1 MVVGPKTAAV
11 RFTVHSSILTKI
23 PFFDAALNGKFKEAE
38 TKIMHLPEDTPEI
51 MAKLIEYL
59 YTGKYTV
66 DQDYLPSTEKE
77 FAASRMLSS
86 SLMGTSPCL
95 SLTKTL
101 PRHLLASTSANINT
115 SPDVQ
120 TRKHILHGST
130 NTSIS
135 APPDVQARNKYNLK
149 VFHSCVFLLAEKYD
163 VPGLL
168 SLAASETR
176 AVSIHNEWEML
187 EYWLFVYESSGPQ
200 SALRIANN
208 LSGDLRGTRFSYDIK
223 GMKEWILR
231 LWACDGGAKGS
242 RNETSKFLECL
253 RESPELA
260 RDCLVLIAGAIK

>member
-1 MVVGPKTAAV
+1 
-11 RFTVHSSILTKI
+11 
-23 PFFDAALNGKFKEAE
+23 
-38 TKIMHLPEDTPEI
+38 MHLPEDTPEI

-77 FAASRMLSS
+77 FAASRMSAVGTPPFLS
-86 SLMGTSPCL
+86 P
-95 SLTKTL
+95 TKTF
-101 PRHLLASTSANINT
+101 PRHLLGSTSASTNT
-115 SPDVQ
+115 SLGPLGAQARDFFS
-120 TRKHILHGST
+120 LGST
-130 NTSIS
+130 NTSVNTSGSPDAQTRKSGLLSSTNIS
-135 APPDVQARNKYNLK
+135 INKSPDVQARNKYNLK

-168 SLAASETR
+168 SLSASETR
-176 AVSIHNEWEML
+176 AVSIYNEWEML
-187 EYWLFVYESSGPQ
+187 EYWLFVYEFSGPQ

-231 LWACDGGAKGS
+231 LWAGDGGAKGS
-242 RNETSKFLECL
+242 RNEKSKFLECL